1 MSHRIE
7 IERDNL
13 WPTPIWRTKIEKF
26 RIEERKV
33 SFNEDMLRFIIDEVE
48 RDPKIVKKSN
58 YGGWQSRTDLH
69 KDPATKEL
77 CQEIYDICKS
87 MWPFIKG
94 IAFQQMWAAVNK
106 KGNWNSI
113 HQHGL
118 YEISGAYYLQVP
130 KNSRR
135 ICFRDPRP
143 AAMGNWFVNKY
154 IDKGELCWYTP
165 EECDLML
172 WPSYLDH
179 FVEPSESDKDR
190 IMISFDIM
198 LTQNLIF

>member
-94 IAFQQMWAAVNK
+94 ILLSLF
-106 KGNWNSI
+106 
-113 HQHGL
+113 
-118 YEISGAYYLQVP
+118 
-130 KNSRR
+130 
-135 ICFRDPRP
+135 
-143 AAMGNWFVNKY
+143 
-154 IDKGELCWYTP
+154 T
-165 EECDLML
+165 
-172 WPSYLDH
+172 
-179 FVEPSESDKDR
+179 
-190 IMISFDIM
+190 
-198 LTQNLIF
+198 